1 MIYCVT
7 GGSGLVGRAVQKVLE
22 AQGHEVRIL
31 TRTPRKSGEFAWNP
45 STYTVEPAALKGV
58 HGVIHLAGASV
69 SERWTKSHKRAIMD
83 SRTQGAETLYRA
95 IEAMDQRP
103 EVVVSASAVGIYPNS
118 IDRVYT
124 EKDGGAVGFLG
135 DVVRAWESQADRF
148 SNLGM
153 RVAKLRIGIVLGHGG
168 GVLGTLLP
176 VFRLGLGSAL
186 GDGQHWM
193 PWIHVTDLARMVAR
207 LATDSALHGIWNGV
221 GPESATNLEFSRTL
235 ATAMKKPFWAPAPPA
250 WALRLLLGEMA
261 QIALMSTHCSAQKWK
276 DAGFTYQFGTLH
288 DALSDLVA

>member
-7 GGSGLVGRAVQKVLE
+7 GGSGLVGRAVQKELE

-31 TRTPRKSGEFAWNP
+31 TRTPRKPGEFAWNP
-45 STYTVEPAALKGV
+45 STYTVDPAALKGV

-83 SRTQGAETLYRA
+83 SRIQGAETLYRA

-118 IDRVYT
+118 LDRVYT

-148 SNLGM
+148 ANLEM
-153 RVAKLRIGIVLGHGG
+153 RVAKIRIGIVLGHGG

-207 LATDSALHGIWNGV
+207 LASDSALHGTWNGV
-221 GPESATNLEFSRTL
+221 GPESATNKEFSRAL
-235 ATAMKKPFWAPAPPA
+235 AAAMKKPFWAPAPPA
-250 WALRLLLGEMA
+250 WALRLVLGEMA

-288 DALSDLVA
+288 DALSDLVG

>member
-7 GGSGLVGRAVQKVLE
+7 GGSGLVGRAVQKELE

-31 TRTPRKSGEFAWNP
+31 TRTPRKPGEFAWNP
-45 STYTVEPAALKGV
+45 STYTVDPAALKGV

-83 SRTQGAETLYRA
+83 SRIQGAETLYRA

-118 IDRVYT
+118 LDRVYT

-148 SNLGM
+148 ANLEM
-153 RVAKLRIGIVLGHGG
+153 RVAKIRIGIVLGHGG

-207 LATDSALHGIWNGV
+207 LASDTALHGTWNGV
-221 GPESATNLEFSRTL
+221 GPESATNKEFSRAL
-235 ATAMKKPFWAPAPPA
+235 AAAMKKPFWAPAPPA
-250 WALRLLLGEMA
+250 WALRLVLGEMA

-276 DAGFTYQFGTLH
+276 DAGFTYLFGTLH

>member
-7 GGSGLVGRAVQKVLE
+7 GGSGLVGRAVQKKLE
-22 AQGHEVRIL
+22 NQGHEVRIL
-31 TRTPRKSGEFAWNP
+31 TRTPCKSGEYAWNP
-45 STYTVEPAALKGV
+45 STYNVDPAALKGV
-58 HGVIHLAGASV
+58 NGVIHLAGASV

-83 SRTQGAETLYRA
+83 SRIQGAETLYRA

-103 EVVVSASAVGIYPNS
+103 EVMVSASAVGIYPNS
-118 IDRVYT
+118 LDRVYS
-124 EKDGGAVGFLG
+124 ERDGGAVGFLG

-148 SNLGM
+148 ADLGL
-153 RVAKLRIGIVLGHGG
+153 RVAKIRIGIVLGHGG

-186 GDGQHWM
+186 GDGKHWM
-193 PWIHVTDLARMVAR
+193 PWIHVDDLARMVAR
-207 LATDSALHGIWNGV
+207 LASDSALHGIWNGV
-221 GPESATNLEFSRTL
+221 GPESATNKEFSRAL
-235 ATAMKKPFWAPAPPA
+235 AKVLKKPFWAPAPPA
-250 WALRLLLGEMA
+250 WALRLVLGEMA

-276 DAGFTYQFGTLH
+276 DAGFTYQFTTLH

>member
-7 GGSGLVGRAVQKVLE
+7 GGSGLVGRAVQKELE
-22 AQGHEVRIL
+22 SQGHEVRIL
-31 TRTPRKSGEFAWNP
+31 TRTPRKPGEFAWNP
-45 STYTVEPAALKGV
+45 STYTVDPAALKGIN
-58 HGVIHLAGASV
+58 GVIHLAGASV

-83 SRTQGAETLYRA
+83 SRIQGAETLYRA

-118 IDRVYT
+118 LDRVYS
-124 EKDGGAVGFLG
+124 ERDGGAVGFLG

-148 SNLGM
+148 GNLGM
-153 RVAKLRIGIVLGHGG
+153 RVAKIRIGIVLGHGG

-193 PWIHVTDLARMVAR
+193 PWIHVADLARMVAR
-207 LATDSALHGIWNGV
+207 LASDSALHGIWNGV
-221 GPESATNLEFSRTL
+221 GPESATNLEFSRAL
-235 ATAMKKPFWAPAPPA
+235 AAAMKKPFWAPAPPA
-250 WALRLLLGEMA
+250 WALRLVLGEMA

-276 DAGFTYQFGTLH
+276 DVGFTYQFGTLH

>member
-7 GGSGLVGRAVQKVLE
+7 GGSGLVGRAVQKELE

-31 TRTPRKSGEFAWNP
+31 TRTPRKPGEFAWNP
-45 STYTVEPAALKGV
+45 STFTVDPAALKGV
-58 HGVIHLAGASV
+58 HGVINLAGASV

-83 SRTQGAETLYRA
+83 SRIQGAETLYRA

-118 IDRVYT
+118 LDRVYT

-148 SNLGM
+148 ANLEM
-153 RVAKLRIGIVLGHGG
+153 RVAKIRIGIVLGHGG

-207 LATDSALHGIWNGV
+207 LASDSALHGTWNGV
-221 GPESATNLEFSRTL
+221 GPESATNKEFSRAL
-235 ATAMKKPFWAPAPPA
+235 AAAMKKPFWAPAPPA
-250 WALRLLLGEMA
+250 WALRLVLGEMA

-276 DAGFTYQFGTLH
+276 DAGFTYQFGSLH

>member
-31 TRTPRKSGEFAWNP
+31 TRTPRNPGEFAWNP
-45 STYTVEPAALKGV
+45 SANIVDPEALLGV
-58 HGVIHLAGASV
+58 NGVIHLAGASV

-83 SRTQGAETLYRA
+83 SRIQGAETLYRA

-103 EVVVSASAVGIYPNS
+103 EVMVSASAVGIYPNS
-118 IDRVYT
+118 LDRVYS
-124 EKDGGAVGFLG
+124 ERDGGAVGFLG

-148 SNLGM
+148 AQLGL

-186 GDGQHWM
+186 GDGKHWM
-193 PWIHVTDLARMVAR
+193 PWIHVDDLARMVAR
-207 LATDSALHGIWNGV
+207 LATDSTLNGVWNGV
-221 GPESATNLEFSRTL
+221 GPESSTNKDFSLTL
-235 ATAMKKPFWAPAPPA
+235 AKVLKKPFWAPAPPA
-250 WALRLLLGEMA
+250 WALRLALGEMA

-276 DAGFTYQFGTLH
+276 DLGFEYQFNKL
-288 DALSDLVA
+288 DAALKNLVG

>member
-7 GGSGLVGRAVQKVLE
+7 GGSGLVGRAVQKELE

-31 TRTPRKSGEFAWNP
+31 TRTPRKPGEFAWNP
-45 STYTVEPAALKGV
+45 STYTVDLAALKGV

-83 SRTQGAETLYRA
+83 SRIQGAETLYRA

-118 IDRVYT
+118 LDRVYT

-148 SNLGM
+148 ANLEM
-153 RVAKLRIGIVLGHGG
+153 RVAKIRIGIVLGHGG

-207 LATDSALHGIWNGV
+207 LASDSALHGTWNGV
-221 GPESATNLEFSRTL
+221 GPESATNKEFSRTL
-235 ATAMKKPFWAPAPPA
+235 AAAMKKPFWAPAPPA
-250 WALRLLLGEMA
+250 WALRLVLGEMA

-276 DAGFTYQFGTLH
+276 DAGFTYQFGSLH

>member
-7 GGSGLVGRAVQKVLE
+7 GGSGLVGRAVQKELE

-31 TRTPRKSGEFAWNP
+31 TRTPRKPGEFAWNP
-45 STYTVEPAALKGV
+45 STYTVDPAALKGV

-83 SRTQGAETLYRA
+83 SRIQGAETLYRA

-118 IDRVYT
+118 LDRVYT

-148 SNLGM
+148 TTLGM
-153 RVAKLRIGIVLGHGG
+153 RVAKIRIGIVLGHGG

-207 LATDSALHGIWNGV
+207 LASDSALHGTWNGV
-221 GPESATNLEFSRTL
+221 GPESATNKEFSRAL
-235 ATAMKKPFWAPAPPA
+235 AAAMKKPFWAPAPPA
-250 WALRLLLGEMA
+250 WALRLVLGEMA

-276 DAGFTYQFGTLH
+276 DAGFTYQFGSLH

>member
-7 GGSGLVGRAVQKVLE
+7 GGSGLVGRAVQKELE

-31 TRTPRKSGEFAWNP
+31 TRTPRKPGEFAWNP
-45 STYTVEPAALKGV
+45 STYTVDPGALHGA

-69 SERWTKSHKRAIMD
+69 SERWTKSHKRAILD
-83 SRTQGAETLYRA
+83 SRIQGAETLYRA

-118 IDRVYT
+118 LDRVYT

-148 SNLGM
+148 ANLEM
-153 RVAKLRIGIVLGHGG
+153 RVAKIRIGIVLGHGG

-207 LATDSALHGIWNGV
+207 LASDTSLHGIWNGV
-221 GPESATNLEFSRTL
+221 GPESATNKEFSRAL
-235 ATAMKKPFWAPAPPA
+235 AAAMKKPFWAPAPPA
-250 WALRLLLGEMA
+250 WALRLVLGEMA

-288 DALSDLVA
+288 EALSDLVA

>member
-7 GGSGLVGRAVQKVLE
+7 GGSGLVGRAVQKELE

-31 TRTPRKSGEFAWNP
+31 TRTPRKPGEFAWNP
-45 STYTVEPAALKGV
+45 STYTVDPAALKGV

-83 SRTQGAETLYRA
+83 SRIQGAETLYRA

-118 IDRVYT
+118 LDRVYT

-148 SNLGM
+148 ANLEM
-153 RVAKLRIGIVLGHGG
+153 RVAKIRLGIVLGHGG

-207 LATDSALHGIWNGV
+207 LASDTALHGTWNGV
-221 GPESATNLEFSRTL
+221 GPESATNKEFSRAL
-235 ATAMKKPFWAPAPPA
+235 AAAMKKPFWAPAPPA
-250 WALRLLLGEMA
+250 WALRLVLGEMA

-276 DAGFTYQFGTLH
+276 DAGFTYQFGSLH

>member
-1 MIYCVT
+1 
-7 GGSGLVGRAVQKVLE
+7 
-22 AQGHEVRIL
+22 
-31 TRTPRKSGEFAWNP
+31 
-45 STYTVEPAALKGV
+45 
-58 HGVIHLAGASV
+58 
-69 SERWTKSHKRAIMD
+69 MD
-83 SRTQGAETLYRA
+83 SRIQGAETLYRA

-103 EVVVSASAVGIYPNS
+103 EVMVSASAVGIYPNS
-118 IDRVYT
+118 LDRVYS
-124 EKDGGAVGFLG
+124 ERDGGAVGFLG

-148 SNLGM
+148 AHLGL

-193 PWIHVTDLARMVAR
+193 PWIHVADLARMVAR
-207 LATDSALHGIWNGV
+207 LASDSALHGIWNGV
-221 GPESATNLEFSRTL
+221 GPESATNIEFSRAL
-235 ATAMKKPFWAPAPPA
+235 AAAMKKPFWAPAPPA
-250 WALRLLLGEMA
+250 WALRLVLGEMA

>member
-7 GGSGLVGRAVQKVLE
+7 GGSGLVGRAVQKELE

-31 TRTPRKSGEFAWNP
+31 TRTPRKPGEFAWNP
-45 STYTVEPAALKGV
+45 SAYIVDPAALHGV

-83 SRTQGAETLYRA
+83 SRIQGAETLYRA

-103 EVVVSASAVGIYPNS
+103 EVMVSASAVGIYPNS
-118 IDRVYT
+118 LDRVYS
-124 EKDGGAVGFLG
+124 ERDGGAVGFLG

-148 SNLGM
+148 ADLGL

-186 GDGQHWM
+186 GDGKHWM
-193 PWIHVTDLARMVAR
+193 PWIHVDDLAGMVAR
-207 LATDSALHGIWNGV
+207 LATDSALDGVWNGV
-221 GPESATNLEFSRTL
+221 GPESSTNKDFSL
-235 ATAMKKPFWAPAPPA
+235 ALAKVLKKPFWAPAPPA
-250 WALRLLLGEMA
+250 WALRLVLGEMA

-276 DAGFTYQFGTLH
+276 DLGFAYQFNEL
-288 DALSDLVA
+288 DAALKNLVG

>member
-7 GGSGLVGRAVQKVLE
+7 GGSGLVGRAVQKELE

-31 TRTPRKSGEFAWNP
+31 TRTPRKPGEFAWNP
-45 STYTVEPAALKGV
+45 STYTVDPAALKGV

-83 SRTQGAETLYRA
+83 SRIQGAETLYRA

-118 IDRVYT
+118 LDRVYT

-148 SNLGM
+148 ANLEM
-153 RVAKLRIGIVLGHGG
+153 RVAKIRIGIVLGHGG

-207 LATDSALHGIWNGV
+207 LASDTALHGTWNGV
-221 GPESATNLEFSRTL
+221 GPESATNKEFSRAL
-235 ATAMKKPFWAPAPPA
+235 AAAMKKPFWAPAPPA
-250 WALRLLLGEMA
+250 WALRLVLGEMA

-276 DAGFTYQFGTLH
+276 DAGFTYQFGSLH